1 MEVIGFK
8 QVQDLILSCL
18 NLDLFDSEFWKIH
31 KTNRLLLIFGHIY
44 VQSLKKNKTFLT
56 KLKLSFSSVQSNM
69 LNLHALPYPQ
79 PNLSTWAN

>member
-31 KTNRLLLIFGHIY
+31 KTNKQTIINIWPHLCP
-44 VQSLKKNKTFLT
+44 VLKKK
-56 KLKLSFSSVQSNM
+56 
-69 LNLHALPYPQ
+69 
-79 PNLSTWAN
+79 